1 MVCSDLSEGI
11 LDFLSKIDESSN
23 DAERIFGSI
32 RSAAASFAEKTGLGR
47 VVLSVSA
54 DPSGVEPDG
63 ISGETEFYTSPV
75 GYEDSSISESLV
87 SGMSGSFTVTV
98 MPAKGTEW
106 STEEKTLIA
115 AFAKSC
121 CMACSNAH
129 YAELIRESG
138 FIDRLTGAAIPTDL

>member
-54 DPSGVEPDG
+54 DPNGVEPDG
-63 ISGETEFYTSPV
+63 ISGETEFYLLRLAMRT
-75 GYEDSSISESLV
+75 
-87 SGMSGSFTVTV
+87 
-98 MPAKGTEW
+98 
-106 STEEKTLIA
+106 A
-115 AFAKSC
+115 AYPKVLFW
-121 CMACSNAH
+121 
-129 YAELIRESG
+129 E
-138 FIDRLTGAAIPTDL
+138 